1 MSNNRLLSLA
11 TVSSMTFASRILG
24 FVRDTCIAHFFGA
37 GTNTDAFVVAFRL
50 PNLLRRIFAEGAFS
64 QAFVPLLSQ
73 TNNRSP
79 TETKNFVNGVFTL
92 ILITTAL
99 VTAIGLSVADPIIRV
114 SAPGFVGK
122 PSFYLSVNLL
132 KITFP
137 YIICISL
144 VTLSAAILNIN
155 GKFAISAIT
164 PAILNIAMIVAIFV
178 SQQYLKDRIT
188 YLAWG
193 VLIGGIIQCLVQI
206 YPLKKI
212 NLLPKWNTSFKQPMI
227 KKLITQIGP
236 AILGVSVIQL
246 SLLLNTFFASFLPTG
261 SISWIYYADRLME
274 FPTGLLG
281 AAMVTVLLPEMSAA
295 HANKDT
301 NLYTNTIDWG
311 LKITLLLAIPA
322 SVAIVSIGYDIIVCL
337 FGYGQ
342 FGAKSAIETHRAL
355 VGYAIGLVPMI
366 AVKVLAPAFYAKQ
379 DIKTPA
385 KIAVLV
391 LIITQTGNL
400 LLTGYLQQMGLTLS
414 ISLGATFNAILLFHK
429 LKKHGIYA
437 PKPGW
442 SKLITKIIIGSAI
455 MLAFLKAVE
464 PQSEQWFHWS
474 SARRLLTI
482 SLICAGGC
490 AVYLASLHMIGIN
503 IKKLIKNEH

>member
-24 FVRDTCIAHFFGA
+24 FARDTCIAHFFGA
-37 GTNTDAFVVAFRL
+37 GISTDAFVVAFRL

-73 TNNRSP
+73 TSNQFP
-79 TETKNFVNGVFTL
+79 AETKNFINGVFTL
-92 ILITTAL
+92 ILVTTTL
-99 VTAIGLSVADPIIRV
+99 VTVIGYFIADPIIRV
-114 SAPGFVGK
+114 SAPGFIGN
-122 PSFYLSVNLL
+122 PSFQLSIKLL

-155 GKFAISAIT
+155 GRFAVSAIT
-164 PAILNIAMIVAIFV
+164 PAILNLAMIAAVFL
-178 SQQYLKDRIT
+178 SQQHSGSGIT

-193 VLIGGIIQCLVQI
+193 VLLGGILQCLVQI
-206 YPLKKI
+206 YPLKTI
-212 NLLPKWNTSFKQPMI
+212 NLLPKWNASFHQPLI

-236 AILGVSVIQL
+236 AILGVSVTQL
-246 SLLLNTFFASFLPTG
+246 SLLLNTLFASFLPTG

-281 AAMVTVLLPEMSAA
+281 AAMVTVLLPEMSTA
-295 HANKDT
+295 HAKKDT
-301 NLYTNTIDWG
+301 ELYASTIDWG

-322 SVAIVSIGYDIIVCL
+322 SVAIVSIGYDIVVCL

-342 FGAKSAIETHRAL
+342 FGAKSAMETHRAL

-400 LLTGYLQQMGLTLS
+400 FLTGHLKQMGLTLS
-414 ISLGATFNAILLFHK
+414 ISLGAIFNALFLFRK
-429 LKKHGIYA
+429 LKKQGTYK

-442 SKLITKIIIGSAI
+442 LKLITKISIGSI
-455 MLAFLKAVE
+455 VMLAFLKALE
-464 PQSEQWFHWS
+464 PPAVQWFQWS
-474 SARRLLTI
+474 AARRLSTI
-482 SLICAGGC
+482 TLICISGC
-490 AVYLASLHMIGIN
+490 AVYLISLQMIGLN